1 MVVVAVAANAVVSAA
16 VVVASVAVNAVVSAL
31 ANALVNAIT
40 AMALQ
45 RAKRHAANAK
55 SAQRVVVS
63 NAVAIAMSRVPRTQL
78 QLVKKTA
85 TNRVKSAANA
95 VAEVVVVRRARH
107 ANKMPTVKCK
117 TKMRQRETRQQH
129 AATSRVP
136 RVSANNARRA
146 VVVAMVA
153 AKVARVAMVAVSATQ
168 KPMPTT
174 P

>member
-1 MVVVAVAANAVVSAA
+1 MAVAVVVASVAVSAVVNAA
-16 VVVASVAVNAVVSAL
+16 VVVASVAVNAL
-31 ANALVNAIT
+31 ANAIT
-40 AMALQ
+40 AMAPQ
-45 RAKRHAANAK
+45 RAKKHAANAK

-63 NAVAIAMSRVPRTQL
+63 NAVAIAMSRVLRTQL

-85 TNRVKSAANA
+85 TSRAKSAANA
-95 VAEVVVVRRARH
+95 VAAVVVVRRARH

-117 TKMRQRETRQQH
+117 TKMRQRAKHQQH
-129 AATSRVP
+129 AALSRVP
-136 RVSANNARRA
+136 RVSANNAHRA

-153 AKVARVAMVAVSATQ
+153 VKVARAAMVAVSATQ